1 MRYTL
6 LVVTDHTHHV
16 SSNSMYELSTAL
28 LRDNRC
34 KGIWVC
40 SRGAAPNQD
49 FFSGNED
56 APIYAVRVTGNF
68 AYEVKGIS
76 LTKELERINPAL
88 IDAILIRMPQP
99 LNQRFLLSL
108 RNLAPPKV
116 IINDPAGTIETSSKA
131 FLLNFPHLCPPVKL
145 CHELDEIIDLSR
157 QMEIVL
163 KPLYSY
169 GGRDIARLS
178 RDFFWMGTDKYP
190 AEEIYYRLP
199 ANFLPMLAMKF
210 LRNVSHGDKRT
221 IVVNRK
227 IIGSAL
233 RLPPQGSWICN
244 VAQGGYATMSEADD
258 HELLIEQELTP
269 LLYEKGVIMYGF
281 DTLVDDDGTRVLSEI
296 NTLSIGGLGPMEEM
310 SGKPVVQM
318 AASQLW
324 DYIEKSGR
332 IPLPDFT

>member
-1 MRYTL
+1 MKYSL
-6 LVVTDHTHHV
+6 LVVTDHTNHV

-28 LRDNRC
+28 LRDSRC
-34 KGIWVC
+34 REIWVC
-40 SRGAAPNQD
+40 SRGAPSNHD
-49 FFSGNED
+49 FFSGMAD
-56 APIYAVRVTGNF
+56 APINAIRVTPNF

-76 LTKELERINPAL
+76 LTQELESIDPAR

-99 LNQRFLLSL
+99 LNKAFLLSL
-108 RNLAPPKV
+108 QQLLPIKV

-145 CHELDEIIDLSR
+145 CHDLDEIIALSR
-157 QMEIVL
+157 EMEIVL

-169 GGRDIARLS
+169 GGKDIARLS
-178 RDFFWMGTDKYP
+178 RDHFWLGMDQYP
-190 AEEIYYRLP
+190 AEEIYNRLP
-199 ANFLPMLAMKF
+199 VNFLPMLAMKF
-210 LRNVSHGDKRT
+210 LRNVKHGDKRT

-233 RLPPQGSWICN
+233 RMPPQGSWICN

-258 HELLIEQELTP
+258 HELLIEEELTP
-269 LLYEKGVIMYGF
+269 LLYEKGIIMYGF
-281 DTLVDDDGTRVLSEI
+281 DTLMEDDGTRVLSEI

-310 SGKPVVQM
+310 SGLPVVQM

-324 DYIEKSGR
+324 DYIEKSG
-332 IPLPDFT
+332 